1 MFGLKGRQ
9 DGFRLL
15 LPKDFLCQEIEEKYA
30 KILRAKKSF
39 YLRPIDF
46 LNETIQKVQVLGFT
60 NATVQQKQSGT
71 GAQFMRMTE
80 DRTKQNEFMFP
91 STDYNYRSPNS
102 PLDLIDKTL
111 NIEFR
116 HTLGYM
122 NYFMLYENFWYQ
134 FARDKVYN
142 DLPHNFNVDILN
154 ENGSIFARIVLE
166 SPLVNGMDMLD
177 FDYTQPIANS
187 QTFKVEF
194 KFSNIHFDFIEIKD
208 DEEEIIDSS
217 L

>member
-39 YLRPIDF
+39 YMRPIDF

-71 GAQFMRMTE
+71 GVQFMRMTE

-134 FARDKVYN
+134 FARDKTYKE
-142 DLPHNFNVDILN
+142 LPHNFNIDILN
-154 ENGSIFARIVLE
+154 ENGSIFAKIVLE

-194 KFSNIHFDFIEIKD
+194 KFSNIHFDFIEIKE
-208 DEEEIIDSS
+208 DEEEIVNSS

>member
-39 YLRPIDF
+39 YMRPIDF

-71 GAQFMRMTE
+71 GVQFMRMTE
-80 DRTKQNEFMFP
+80 DRTKQNKFMFP

-134 FARDKVYN
+134 FARDKAYKE
-142 DLPHNFNVDILN
+142 LPHNFNIDILN
-154 ENGSIFARIVLE
+154 ENGSIFAKIVLE

-194 KFSNIHFDFIEIKD
+194 KFSNIHFDFIEIKE
-208 DEEEIIDSS
+208 DEEEIVNSS